1 MKEIMEIQS
10 PISSKPLL
18 TVSTLLVGRRRSDLL
33 LFFTLFFF
41 ALCLV
46 PLLVIGGV
54 SIGFGLIL
62 ALFGVLIIVLLVV
75 LWPTAGFF
83 LALGC
88 TLLIEQFSLPLL
100 GYSSKTYVFGWPP
113 SLQGLPDRPI
123 GFFMLFILL
132 VFIIHG
138 LLKRQKPLQ
147 GGELLLPFLLFLAC
161 VIWGIV
167 HGLATGGDLKITVN
181 EVRSFWYLF
190 VGYLL
195 AYNLIRSKKQLY
207 YFFWF
212 VIICAGIKALEGFYI
227 YVVVIHGDR
236 AATHAIM
243 SHEESYFW
251 ISILLLIML
260 FSLHHKYRPQFYTAL
275 ALIPFLLIS
284 LVANNRRADEV
295 ALLVGMLVAW
305 VLMFVINPKA
315 RKSLVVFLVSTLL
328 IAGAYV
334 GVFYNRQGA
343 FSEPAHSIVSV
354 FRPDNEGDASSN
366 QYRDIENYDLT
377 YTVKLNPMGTGFGKQ
392 FLQPF
397 LLPDISEF
405 DEYYNYIPH
414 NTIYWVWMR
423 LGPIG
428 YLALWY
434 LFGAI
439 IVRGCIYARRL
450 KDNYLQLIAI
460 FIVSMVIM
468 EIIVAFAD
476 YQLFFYRN
484 VIYVGM
490 LAGILMKLPTLDQKE
505 ERQTNEV
512 AHTHAKLPIPDM
524 GIRHA

>member
-1 MKEIMEIQS
+1 MEIHS
-10 PISSKPLL
+10 PISSKPSQ
-18 TVSTLLVGRRRSDLL
+18 TVSTLLVGRRRSDLFL
-33 LFFTLFFF
+33 LLTLFFF

-46 PLLVIGGV
+46 PLLVIGEIF
-54 SIGFGLIL
+54 IGSGLIL
-62 ALFGVLIIVLLVV
+62 ALFGVLIIVPLVV
-75 LWPTAGFF
+75 LWPTVGFF

-88 TLLIEQFSLPLL
+88 TLLIEQNGLLLL
-100 GYSSKTYVFGWPP
+100 GNLSNFYVFGWPP
-113 SLQGLPDRPI
+113 ALQGLPDRPI

-132 VFIIHG
+132 VFIIRG
-138 LLKRQKPLQ
+138 LLKREKPLQ
-147 GGELLLPFLLFLAC
+147 GGALLLPFMLFLVC
-161 VIWGIV
+161 VIGGIV
-167 HGLATGGDLKITVN
+167 HGVATGGNLKITVN

-195 AYNLIRSKKQLY
+195 AYNLIRSKKHMY

-212 VIICAGIKALEGFYI
+212 VIICAGIKALEGVYI
-227 YVVVIHGDR
+227 YVFVIHRDLVDN
-236 AATHAIM
+236 HQIM

-251 ISILLLIML
+251 VSILLLIEL

-275 ALIPFLLIS
+275 ALVPFLLIS
-284 LVANNRRADEV
+284 LIANNRRADFV

-305 VLMFVINPKA
+305 VLIFVINQKA
-315 RKSLVVFLVSTLL
+315 RKLLVVFLVSTLV
-328 IAGAYV
+328 IGGPYV
-334 GVFYNRQGA
+334 AAFYNGQGTL
-343 FSEPAHSIVSV
+343 SEPARAIVSV
-354 FRPDNEGDASSN
+354 FRPDSTQAASN
-366 QYRDIENYDLT
+366 QYRDTENYDLT
-377 YTVKLNPMGTGFGKQ
+377 YTVKLNPMGLGFGKP
-392 FLQPF
+392 FLQPI
-397 LLPDISEF
+397 LLPDISGL

-439 IVRGCIYARRL
+439 IVRGCIYARQL
-450 KDNYLQLIAI
+450 KDNYLQLIAV

-490 LAGILMKLPTLDQKE
+490 LAGVLMKLPTLDDEKE
-505 ERQTNEV
+505 KFLK
-512 AHTHAKLPIPDM
+512 KLS
-524 GIRHA
+524 